1 MPKGMTKPAL
11 EKTQSEQFRDDM
23 LQMVLERQA
32 QRAAQKDEEE
42 SRAAEAEEFK
52 RKSEQLLAEASST
65 VNRYDTMKNSLSKNI
80 DEAAMRVMVGMIND
94 GEWTHAQAH
103 KYLQQKGKKEQERV
117 NNLCVIAEESRV
129 AAASLLSKQ

>member
-103 KYLQQKGKKEQERV
+103 KYLQQKGKKE
-117 NNLCVIAEESRV
+117 
-129 AAASLLSKQ
+129 